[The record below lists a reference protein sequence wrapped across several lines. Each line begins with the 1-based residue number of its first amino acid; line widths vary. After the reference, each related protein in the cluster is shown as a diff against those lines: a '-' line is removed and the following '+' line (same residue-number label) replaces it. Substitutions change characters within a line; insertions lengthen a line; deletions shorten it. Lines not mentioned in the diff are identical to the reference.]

1 MSLVRRETRML
12 SPNQQPLRPCSSEHS
27 AFSWPHNAVVGWRSH
42 DIASAPC
49 RFFMRHPGDTCSS
62 QGIRESL
69 RLAEAMRLMTR
80 GRELGEFNLVARNHG
95 ISVVFLSE
103 NARERDEIATTPTK
117 SVRGVDF
124 FTGDCIVN
132 FARFRSSLS
141 VYSEVGNHARTRGM
155 IR

>member
-1 MSLVRRETRML
+1 
-12 SPNQQPLRPCSSEHS
+12 
-27 AFSWPHNAVVGWRSH
+27 
-42 DIASAPC
+42 
-49 RFFMRHPGDTCSS
+49 
-62 QGIRESL
+62 
-69 RLAEAMRLMTR
+69 MTR